1 MMHYL
6 NYIYT
11 VPKTATK
18 QGKIK
23 SLMITEI
30 LRAKKKK
37 KKRLL
42 LNVAQDIC
50 LSMTV
55 NLKRIFNL

>member
-37 KKRLL
+37 
-42 LNVAQDIC
+42 D
-50 LSMTV
+50 
-55 NLKRIFNL
+55 FF